1 MELIQGGDFEGIGID
16 IFEDLIG
23 ALEQFQAHTGLEA
36 CDFTSFLLVEFVT
49 EVILNG
55 APFFEGFGGD
65 VELAAGGLEVAVV
78 LVDSV

>member
-1 MELIQGGDFEGIGID
+1 VELIQGGDFEGIGID

-55 APFFEGFGGD
+55 APFFEGLCGD
-65 VELAAGGLEVAVV
+65 VELAAG
-78 LVDSV
+78 